1 MTTPEPTN
9 AVSTDPMRQAILDEE
24 HLRLLSIGYLVSAGV
39 SVFSSLFGLMYAA
52 MGLFFGAVI
61 AQSSEPAPP
70 EFIGWIFGAFGFA
83 VFLVMVTLAVLK
95 AMVWDCLRK
104 RRSRTFCMVIAGV
117 SALAIP
123 YGTMLCVF
131 TFLVL
136 TRPSVKQLFEVAEIA
151 E

>member
-1 MTTPEPTN
+1 
-9 AVSTDPMRQAILDEE
+9 MRQAILDQE

-39 SVFSSLFGLMYAA
+39 NAFSSLFGLMYAA
-52 MGLFFGAVI
+52 MGLLFGAAI
-61 AQSSEPAPP
+61 AQSNEPAPP
-70 EFIGWIFGAFGFA
+70 EFIGWFFGAFGFA
-83 VFLVMVTLAVLK
+83 LFLIMVTLAVLK

-117 SALAIP
+117 SALGIP

-136 TRPSVKQLFEVAEIA
+136 SRPSVKQLFEAAEIGKG
-151 E
+151 EIPS